1 MNWLIKYFLYLRI
14 KYKWFRK
21 VELNNLEDLTFCSS
35 VQDHLVH
42 NELPWG
48 WKNLW
53 TNYGK
58 ESNIRFTQR
67 YGRFYCHM
75 KLLDKG
81 CFWLLNISHL
91 PYNEIDHIEIKP
103 DYLYVTTW
111 YGKNGG
117 QTQCEPKE
125 NINPNFKGHN
135 HITCPRR
142 SVKYYDPLV
151 RRWILDDSH
160 LFTIIWRKWFVAW
173 RIDNILIG
181 VKLFYPIP
189 RQHMSM
195 IASNCEFTYFES
207 TL

>member
-1 MNWLIKYFLYLRI
+1 MNWIIKFFLYLRI

-21 VELNNLEDLTFCSS
+21 VEPTKLEDLTFCSS
-35 VQDHLVH
+35 AQDHLMY

-48 WKNLW
+48 WKAY

-58 ESNIRFTQR
+58 ESKDRFTQR
-67 YGRFYCHM
+67 YGKFYCQM

-91 PYNEIDHIEIKP
+91 PYNEIDHIEIFDDNLK
-103 DYLYVTTW
+103 VTTW
-111 YGKNGG
+111 YNKHGG
-117 QTQCEPKE
+117 QTQLEPKE
-125 NINPNFKGHN
+125 NINPSFKGHN
-135 HITCPRR
+135 YFDCPHR
-142 SVKYYDPLV
+142 SVKYYNPLV
-151 RRWILDDSH
+151 RQWILGDSH

-207 TL
+207 KL